1 MVEHA
6 SHRPIEL
13 QDGFAA
19 QSHGTLAA
27 ETLVRPTRHVHVVG
41 AEIHEKRAL
50 RTVGGR
56 GLRGIDPVQ
65 GIRHNGVGNVLVFP
79 KRVAATFHI
88 ADARNAVDDAHV
100 VAVGGT
106 QAEQLGMGL
115 AGGLAGEVA
124 AIAHFDGCRGI
135 VVAHTA
141 VFDVDT
147 GHAVGR
153 GRHDATILKAECG
166 GGEVDLSVPILL
178 RRATPQAE
186 VPLADGGGGVAG
198 FLEHLGQGELLGTND
213 HGGIA
218 CGHIRAGTT
227 EGIFAGEETIARG
240 RGGGGAG
247 VGIGEARSV
256 GGKAVDVGCF
266 HPVGPVAGEV
276 AIAYIVGHD
285 DQHVGACTGRGERA
299 HAVACR
305 HAGGKQSERK
315 KRESRF
321 VHGMN

>member
-1 MVEHA
+1 M
-6 SHRPIEL
+6 
-13 QDGFAA
+13 
-19 QSHGTLAA
+19 
-27 ETLVRPTRHVHVVG
+27 
-41 AEIHEKRAL
+41 
-50 RTVGGR
+50 GR
-56 GLRGIDPVQ
+56 
-65 GIRHNGVGNVLVFP
+65 
-79 KRVAATFHI
+79 
-88 ADARNAVDDAHV
+88 
-100 VAVGGT
+100 T

-153 GRHDATILKAECG
+153 GGHDATILKAERS

-178 RRATPQAE
+178 CRATPQAE
-186 VPLADGGGGVAG
+186 VPLADSGGGVAG
-198 FLEHLGQGELLGTND
+198 FFEHLGQGELLGTND

-218 CGHIRAGTT
+218 GRHIRAGTA
-227 EGIFAGEETIARG
+227 EGIFAGEESIARG

-266 HPVGPVAGEV
+266 HPVGSVAGEV

-285 DQHVGACTGRGERA
+285 DQHVGSRTGRGERA
-299 HAVACR
+299 HTVACR
-305 HAGGKQSERK
+305 HAGGKQSKRK